1 MQHNFM
7 GMWIA
12 PDYFL
17 YTYKVCM
24 CIFRERYSII
34 IDIATRVVDT
44 NRHFLNHTE
53 IGSLYMH
60 SLIKLMGFPTCM
72 WCHCGHVD
80 FIIHVQGDSDHTA
93 Q

>member
-1 MQHNFM
+1 MPVYSDLHKCNF
-7 GMWIA
+7 
-12 PDYFL
+12 DY
-17 YTYKVCM
+17 
-24 CIFRERYSII
+24 
-34 IDIATRVVDT
+34 IATWVVDT

-53 IGSLYMH
+53 IGSLYIH

-93 Q
+93 VDYKLS